1 MYEIDMLSRSK
12 GFKAMPMRT
21 PRKTP
26 EKVMTK
32 RRFSFNHDL
41 KLAKVVL
48 LISGF
53 NLNLPGSE
61 KQNELNLVKVLCTEY
76 TTT

>member
-12 GFKAMPMRT
+12 GFKTMPMTT

-41 KLAKVVL
+41 KLAKTGKTGKL

-61 KQNELNLVKVLCTEY
+61 KKNAKN
-76 TTT
+76 

>member
-1 MYEIDMLSRSK
+1 MYEIDISSRSK

-41 KLAKVVL
+41 KKSLTSIVEFE
-48 LISGF
+48 GF
-53 NLNLPGSE
+53 EVTQYRFLM
-61 KQNELNLVKVLCTEY
+61 
-76 TTT
+76 

>member
-1 MYEIDMLSRSK
+1 MYEIDMLSSSK
-12 GFKAMPMRT
+12 GFKTMPMRT

-41 KLAKVVL
+41 KPSKVVL

-61 KQNELNLVKVLCTEY
+61 KKNKMQKTNL
-76 TTT
+76 

>member
-1 MYEIDMLSRSK
+1 MYEIDMLSSSK
-12 GFKAMPMRT
+12 GFKTMPMRT

-41 KLAKVVL
+41 KLAKSGL

-61 KQNELNLVKVLCTEY
+61 KKKKMQEINF
-76 TTT
+76 